1 MVLVL
6 AVVGHPQS
14 LSEDQK
20 AFYTAEFNKCAKSGM
35 ISNLNDFAKL
45 TRALGQNYTPGE
57 LQTKLGGS
65 KNLQGFLDLMSQT
78 LVHEDTNQDVIEAF
92 KVYDKDGN
100 GLMDMVAL
108 RFVLLN
114 QGDKLDNEQ
123 AEAIMSRISSHNGS
137 FNYHSM
143 VEQYSKMSGRG

>member
-1 MVLVL
+1 MV
-6 AVVGHPQS
+6 
-14 LSEDQK
+14 
-20 AFYTAEFNKCAKSGM
+20 
-35 ISNLNDFAKL
+35 SNINDFAKL
-45 TRALGQNYTPGE
+45 MRALGQNYNPGE

-65 KNLQGFLDLMSQT
+65 KNLQGFLDLMSNT

-114 QGDKLDNEQ
+114 QGDKLDPEQ

-143 VEQYSKMSGRG
+143 VDQYSKMSGRG

>member
-1 MVLVL
+1 MINN
-6 AVVGHPQS
+6 
-14 LSEDQK
+14 LS
-20 AFYTAEFNKCAKSGM
+20 
-35 ISNLNDFAKL
+35 DFAKL

-57 LQTKLGGS
+57 LQTKLGTG

-78 LVHEDTNQDVIEAF
+78 LVHEDTNQDVVEAF

-114 QGDKLDNEQ
+114 QGDKLDGEQ

-137 FNYHSM
+137 FNYHSLIDS
-143 VEQYSKMSGRG
+143 YSKMSGRG

>member
-1 MVLVL
+1 
-6 AVVGHPQS
+6 
-14 LSEDQK
+14 
-20 AFYTAEFNKCAKSGM
+20 M
-35 ISNLNDFAKL
+35 ISNLGEFAKL

-57 LQTKLGGS
+57 LQQKMGAS
-65 KNLQGFLDLMSQT
+65 KTLQQFLDLMSDT
-78 LVHEDTNQDVIEAF
+78 LVHEDTQQDVIEAF

-114 QGDKLDNEQ
+114 QGDKLDSEQ

-143 VEQYSKMSGRG
+143 VDQYAKLSGRG